1 MNRSDS
7 IAALAAALAKA
18 QAKIQPAI
26 KDKVN
31 PAFRSHYATLEAIVE
46 ACREHLAANGL
57 SIVQMPTDD
66 PSNCD
71 RTALTTMLLHSSGE
85 FISNTVSCRLTKND
99 AQGLGSAMT
108 YLRRYALA
116 AFVGVT
122 STEDDDGNAASAPAP
137 ARAAAPVQASAPVV
151 RAPQQAVAATTAG
164 DSGVFEGIL
173 MYVKSEDGVS
183 KAGRQYT
190 KTRIGW
196 TTDGD
201 QKVYATSFST
211 DVATLA
217 DRAKTQ
223 RLPVRVQY
231 RTTERGT
238 DIVSLDVVEPA
249 SAPSDTFGGA
259 DEIPF

>member
-46 ACREHLAANGL
+46 ACREPLAANGL
-57 SIVQMPTDD
+57 SIIQMPTDD
-66 PSNCD
+66 AANCD

-85 FISNTVSCRLTKND
+85 YISQTVSVRLTKQD

-108 YLRRYALA
+108 YLRRYSLA

-122 STEDDDGNAASAPAP
+122 ATEDDDGNAASQPTATP
-137 ARAAAPVQASAPVV
+137 ARAAAPVAPVI
-151 RAPQQAVAATTAG
+151 RAPQQTVAATTMS
-164 DSGVFEGIL
+164 DDLVFEGVL
-173 MYVKSEDGVS
+173 AYVKSEDGVS

-190 KTRIGW
+190 KTRVGW
-196 TTDGD
+196 TTDGNE
-201 QKVYATSFST
+201 KVWATTFST
-211 DVATLA
+211 DEAA
-217 DRAKTQ
+217 IANRAKTQ
-223 RLPVRVQY
+223 NIPVRVKY
-231 RTTERGT
+231 RVTDRGT

>member
-1 MNRSDS
+1 VNRSDS

-18 QAKIQPAI
+18 QAKIQPAV

-46 ACREHLAANGL
+46 ACREPLAANGL

-85 FISNTVSCRLTKND
+85 YISQTVSVRLTKQD

-122 STEDDDGNAASAPAP
+122 STEDDDGNAASQPQPVRTA
-137 ARAAAPVQASAPVV
+137 AAAPVI
-151 RAPQQAVAATTAG
+151 RAPQQAVAATTMS
-164 DSGVFEGIL
+164 DDLVFEGVL
-173 MYVKSEDGVS
+173 AYVKSEDGVS

-190 KTRIGW
+190 KTRVGW
-196 TTDGD
+196 TTDGNE
-201 QKVYATSFST
+201 KVWATTFST
-211 DVATLA
+211 DEAA
-217 DRAKTQ
+217 IANRAKTQ
-223 RLPVRVQY
+223 NIPVRVKY
-231 RTTERGT
+231 RVTDRGT

>member
-18 QAKIQPAI
+18 QAKIAPAV
-26 KDKVN
+26 KDKIN

-46 ACREHLAANGL
+46 ACREPLAANGL
-57 SIVQMPTDD
+57 SVIQMPTDD

-85 FISNTVSCRLTKND
+85 YISQTVSVRLTKQD

-122 STEDDDGNAASAPAP
+122 STEDDDGNAASQPQPVRTPA
-137 ARAAAPVQASAPVV
+137 AAPVV
-151 RAPQQAVAATTAG
+151 RAPQQAVSATVAG
-164 DSGVFEGIL
+164 DERVYEGVL
-173 MYVKSEDGVS
+173 AYVKSEEGVS
-183 KAGRQYT
+183 AKGRQYT

-196 TTDGD
+196 NTDGNERI
-201 QKVYATSFST
+201 YATTFST
-211 DVATLA
+211 DEAA
-217 DRAKTQ
+217 IANRAKTQ
-223 RLPVRVQY
+223 SIPVRVRY
-231 RTTERGT
+231 RTTDKGS
-238 DIVSLDVVEPA
+238 DIISLSVVEPEP
-249 SAPSDTFGGA
+249 APSDTYGGV